1 VEMRERRR
9 NNGSS
14 VIQTELSSQIYATN
28 ADVTENYVLN
38 ITSVGQLQSVNRTGY
53 DI

>member
-1 VEMRERRR
+1 MRERHR
-9 NNGSS
+9 NNGSR
-14 VIQTELSSQIYATN
+14 VIETKLPLQIYATN
-28 ADVTENYVLN
+28 AENVTENYVLN